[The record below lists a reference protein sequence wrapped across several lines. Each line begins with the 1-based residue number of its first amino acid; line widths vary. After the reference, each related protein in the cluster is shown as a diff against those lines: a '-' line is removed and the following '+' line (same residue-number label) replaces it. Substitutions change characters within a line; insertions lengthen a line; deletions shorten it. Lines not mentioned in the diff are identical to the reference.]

1 MGRIATTPNNVFL
14 KKIKIRKRNQ
24 RERERKKGGRREF
37 FEMIYWKK
45 KRRECSSVF
54 FHFIS
59 HRVAGCRQI
68 WGCLSKFSSTFVIYI
83 FVLFHFLLFFICVW
97 VLLQR
102 NFSLR
107 VLTFYADDDG
117 RTGTRAIEQQWH
129 FWFVCEW
136 STDHTHHLLGEGETT
151 TTTTVT
157 QECQCQFQQF
167 T

>member
-1 MGRIATTPNNVFL
+1 MTLPLPQIPRRRRRQERALWFSTKIYIFLKKEKKSGLSFASSRSSSFLLISTDNVPPLRVLWGSTWHMKMGRIATKPNNVFL

-68 WGCLSKFSSTFVIYI
+68 WGCLSKFSSTFFIY
-83 FVLFHFLLFFICVW
+83 FLFHFLLFFICV
-97 VLLQR
+97 
-102 NFSLR
+102 
-107 VLTFYADDDG
+107 
-117 RTGTRAIEQQWH
+117 
-129 FWFVCEW
+129 
-136 STDHTHHLLGEGETT
+136 
-151 TTTTVT
+151 
-157 QECQCQFQQF
+157 
-167 T
+167 

>member
-1 MGRIATTPNNVFL
+1 MSFASSRSSSFLLISTDNVPPLRVLWGSTWHMKMGRIATTPNNVFL

-83 FVLFHFLLFFICVW
+83 FFLFHFLLFFICV
-97 VLLQR
+97 
-102 NFSLR
+102 
-107 VLTFYADDDG
+107 
-117 RTGTRAIEQQWH
+117 
-129 FWFVCEW
+129 
-136 STDHTHHLLGEGETT
+136 
-151 TTTTVT
+151 
-157 QECQCQFQQF
+157 
-167 T
+167 